1 MLSLRLGIGPTSSN
15 RRGKS
20 FKGILDSFG
29 NSSGAFALRR
39 VSTTYNG
46 NIIRVRRSSDNSE
59 QEFGF
64 VDNVLDTAS
73 LLAFCGSGTGYVTKW
88 FDQSGKD
95 YHLSETVGSF
105 QPRIVID
112 GVLATVN
119 GKVSIKFFDVQ
130 RLRHTFDTPIPFPLT
145 VKQSTYG
152 VFRIYDYP
160 GSYFGR
166 IFCQKQNGNV
176 DYNGYTPM
184 QLGGFVSLPQGEPFR
199 VVTQTIGDGSQSNF
213 NQPTAVQTQDRA
225 HLFSSFYSNGAPNSV
240 VSMALDNQPLVPKNS
255 LSTVLNVGLHVIQ
268 IGNSLAGEYERG
280 NFFVSEVLNYMI
292 DNSAGRT
299 QINND
304 INAYYNIY

>member
-1 MLSLRLGIGPTSSN
+1 MLSFRLGIGPTISK
-15 RRGKS
+15 RRSKS

-29 NSSGAFALRR
+29 NASSAFSLRR

-64 VDNVLDTAS
+64 VNNVLDTAS

-88 FDQSGKD
+88 FDQSGNN
-95 YHLSETVGSF
+95 YHLSENVGSF

-130 RLRHTFDTPIPFPLT
+130 RLRHVFATPLPFNKST
-145 VKQSTYG
+145 TQSTYG

-166 IFCQKQNGNV
+166 IFCQKQNDSV
-176 DYNGYTPM
+176 DYYGYTPM
-184 QLGGFVSLPQGEPFR
+184 QLGGNVPLAQGEPYR
-199 VVTQTIGDGSQSNF
+199 VVTQTVGDGTNF
-213 NQPTAVQTQDRA
+213 TQPTAVQTQDRA
-225 HLFSSFYSNGAPNSV
+225 HLFSSFFSNGQTNSII
-240 VSMALDNQPLVPKNS
+240 SLGLDNQALSPKTAFS
-255 LSTVLNVGLHVIQ
+255 VAITGLNVIQ